1 LVGLLNG
8 IQADVMINEQEASE
22 LQHWCLLQN
31 EHIKKHPSNEIIP
44 LVKNSL
50 MDGVLSFDEIEDI
63 VYSCNAYLIGSP
75 YYNVVTSGIQV
86 LQGIIHGILSDNN
99 INTKEIQYLKDWLN
113 DNNDLE
119 SIYPYDEL
127 YSLVHTVLQDGII
140 DEAEEKLLKAFF
152 ADFVDTKVSHNI
164 NIGDLDKLKKEMN
177 IQGICALGPNIE
189 ISGKQF
195 CFTGSSSRAKRSDIA
210 KIVTNNGGNYH
221 DAVVEKTDFLVVGD
235 GGNPCW
241 VYSCYGRKIYSV
253 TWNTW
258 SPNE

>member
-1 LVGLLNG
+1 MSIMYLVGLLNG

-31 EHIKKHPSNEIIP
+31 EHIKKHPFNEIIP

-50 MDGVLSFDEIEDI
+50 MDGVLTFDEIEDI

-75 YYNVVTSGIQV
+75 YYDVVTSGIQV

-127 YSLVHTVLQDGII
+127 YSLVNTVLPDG
-140 DEAEEKLLKAFF
+140 
-152 ADFVDTKVSHNI
+152 V
-164 NIGDLDKLKKEMN
+164 
-177 IQGICALGPNIE
+177 
-189 ISGKQF
+189 
-195 CFTGSSSRAKRSDIA
+195 IA

-221 DAVVEKTDFLVVGD
+221 NAVVEKTDFWVVGD

-241 VYSCYGRKIYSV
+241 VYSCYGRKIEKAIELRKKGKQLIIAHEIDFWDSV
-253 TWNTW
+253 VN
-258 SPNE
+258 